1 MSDSGPALACRE
13 SRAARRLV
21 RLFRFERNGGF
32 DRRPVATAA
41 QLIARR
47 GALIATL
54 ESVDCERR
62 LAAGRSS
69 EELDHA
75 MAELA
80 REIAL
85 SRDGIRMRHQQI
97 INDLRLSR
105 GEGLPTGIRNSPNG
119 HPLGKT

>member
-1 MSDSGPALACRE
+1 MSDSAPALACRE
-13 SRAARRLV
+13 SRAARRLS
-21 RLFRFERNGGF
+21 RLFRIERNGGF
-32 DRRPVATAA
+32 DRRPVATAE
-41 QLIARR
+41 QLIERR

-62 LAAGRSS
+62 LATDRSS
-69 EELDHA
+69 EELDRA

-85 SRDGIRMRHQQI
+85 SRDRIRMRHQQI
-97 INDLRLSR
+97 VNDLLLSR